1 MKIRMWFYWN
11 RIIVQSKNISKAA
24 NDVISN
30 NSKRKDK
37 NLWTDKDGGEFITY
51 YRAGNEHEEA
61 RYVIQNIKKELEKK
75 PDREYGDVA
84 VLYRT
89 NAQSRVME
97 ETLIKTN
104 IPYRMIGGH
113 KFYDRKEIKD
123 ILAYLTLIAN
133 PKDNLSFARVVNE
146 PKRGIGASTGGKIVI
161 SC

>member
-1 MKIRMWFYWN
+1 DAKVVLLEQNYR
-11 RIIVQSKNISKAA
+11 STSNILKAA
-24 NDVISN
+24 NDVISH

-37 NLWTDKDGGEFITY
+37 NLWTDRNGGEFITY

-61 RYVIQNIKKELEKK
+61 RYVVQHIQKELEKN
-75 PDREYGDVA
+75 PDREYGDFA

-97 ETLIKTN
+97 ETLIKTT
-104 IPYRMIGGH
+104 IPYKMIGGH

-123 ILAYLTLIAN
+123 VLAYLTLIAN

-146 PKRGIGASTGGKIVI
+146 PKRGIGASTVEKL
-161 SC
+161 SLAAE